1 MAEAVER
8 WQGRNETKDA
18 LRRAIWSALEETG
31 AGVGPVWSRIPDFVG
46 AEAAAARLASTAE
59 WRAAQ
64 VVKCNPDPP
73 QIPVRRKALEA
84 GKLLYAPVP
93 ELVKPFPFVLL
104 DPETLV
110 KRGIALADAARSEIF
125 VEVGEPVRFQEMR
138 PMDFIVVGSVAVTRE
153 GGRTGKGGGFAD
165 LELGIFRELGLVRPS
180 TPIATTVHRLQVVDR
195 DRLIM
200 QAHDSALHYV
210 ATPDELISTGTTHRQ
225 PLGVDW
231 DRVQPDQYAGIPFL
245 GELRAEIEGR
255 DANTYSS

>member
-1 MAEAVER
+1 MAEGVER
-8 WQGRNETKDA
+8 WQGRNGEKDA
-18 LRRAIWSALEETG
+18 LRREIWSALETIG

-46 AEAAAARLASTAE
+46 AEAAAARLAATAE
-59 WRAAQ
+59 WRAARI
-64 VVKCNPDPP
+64 VKCNPDPP
-73 QIPVRRKALEA
+73 QIPVRRRALEE

-104 DPETLV
+104 DPE
-110 KRGIALADAARSEIF
+110 ALARRRIPFADAARSEVF
-125 VEVGEPVRFQEMR
+125 VEEGEPVRFQDMR
-138 PMDFIVVGSVAVTRE
+138 PMDFVVVGSVAVTRE

-180 TPIATTVHRLQVVDR
+180 TPIATTVHGLQVVDR
-195 DRLIM
+195 ERLIM

-210 ATPDELISTGTTHRQ
+210 ATPDALIETRTTHRQ

-245 GELRAEIEGR
+245 RELRAEIEGR
-255 DANTYSS
+255 RA